1 MASANKRGGNDPFV
15 KCMYCKN
22 AGAFYQWQQNPVIAE
37 CVITKERQVALTRR
51 LCKLYVPSSAEERE
65 VQHFESYDAQPKPL

>member
-37 CVITKERQVALTRR
+37 CMITKERQVALTRR
-51 LCKLYVPSSAEERE
+51 LCKLYVPSDSEDRE
-65 VQHFESYDAQPKPL
+65 IQHFESYDEQPKEL